1 MFSDLQK
8 QKLVY
13 DLFLEK
19 IREDLYMKKLTSVDI
34 DETRLKDLQA
44 KYDICVK
51 IVESLNL

>member
-13 DLFLEK
+13 VFLEK

>member
-19 IREDLYMKKLTSVDI
+19 IREDLYMKKLTNVDI